1 MADALAD
8 LLREIENMR
17 KERGELRTKNAT
29 LEADLAR
36 CQGNLQAMTE
46 DYISECQQL
55 RDELAKF
62 REWKHIADGLMARAE
77 LDQHTI
83 ATLREAVGEAVKKTM
98 ALAGEIDTKM
108 SDLITNEG
116 VEICDDVLRTLRPII
131 VSLQITAGLEKGE
144 NND

>member
-17 KERGELRTKNAT
+17 KERGELRTKNAA

-55 RDELAKF
+55 RDELAKL

-83 ATLREAVGEAVKKTM
+83 AALRKDVGEAV
-98 ALAGEIDTKM
+98 ERIRRQTKQPNFTI
-108 SDLITNEG
+108 SKEVLVIFDQIAARLEVAVKEG
-116 VEICDDVLRTLRPII
+116 
-131 VSLQITAGLEKGE
+131 
-144 NND
+144 